1 MKNIILVLSVLWTF
15 TTLSTFAQDELN
27 LFPEGIAFP
36 HVDTSALDTLFTGM
50 TLRVGAGHFLYYSG
64 SKWKYVGGPLR
75 SKDGVIQQRGS
86 LADDFILGSYT
97 LPYSNYDLSGEHL
110 VFFDYGLGAFRGGS
124 ITGDSWGTNFL
135 GDYSFAYGDSPLAT
149 GIASVS
155 LGFETSATGDH
166 SVAMGNRNVA
176 AGRNAVALGYSTE
189 ALGDNGCMAVGSNA
203 VASGNSGS
211 FSGGYITEASGSYGS
226 IALGSLTEAKGDYG
240 SVAIGRGTI
249 STGNHCTVVG
259 MYNDTIVETASEIT
273 DLSPIFIVGNGDIIT
288 KSNALVVRKDGN
300 VSIGNGV
307 PNVKFKVGENGDGTV
322 AKANAWNL
330 FSDRRHKENIRD
342 IITPMFSINKLKGR
356 RFRWKASG
364 REDLGFIAQEVEEIF
379 PELVHTD
386 EGGFKSLDYS
396 KLVPVLVESVKDL
409 NNRILKLEKL
419 LQVKNSEYGTIQSG
433 N

>member
-1 MKNIILVLSVLWTF
+1 MTSSI
-15 TTLSTFAQDELN
+15 FAQGELN

-36 HVDTSALDTLFTGM
+36 YSDTSALDTLFTGM

-64 SKWKYVGGPLR
+64 SNWKYVGGPLR

-86 LADDFILGSYT
+86 LEDDFILGSYT
-97 LPYSNYDLSGEHL
+97 LPYSNYDLSGERL
-110 VFFDYGLGAFRGGS
+110 IFFDHGLGAFRGGS

-149 GIASVS
+149 GVASVS
-155 LGFETSATGDH
+155 LGFETSATGEH
-166 SVAMGNRNVA
+166 SFAMGKRNIA
-176 AGRNAVALGYSTE
+176 AGRNAVALGHLTE
-189 ALGDNGCMAVGSNA
+189 ALGDNGCIAIGNQA
-203 VASGNSGS
+203 VASGNNGS
-211 FSGGYITEASGSYGS
+211 FSGGYITEAPGSYGS

-240 SVAIGRGTI
+240 SIAIGRGTI

-259 MYNDTIVETASEIT
+259 MYNDTIVETAAEIT

-307 PNVKFKVGENGDGTV
+307 PNVKLKVGENGDGTV

-330 FSDRRHKENIRD
+330 FSDRRHKENIRRLHSP
-342 IITPMFSINKLKGR
+342 ISHIEKLVGR

-364 REDLGFIAQEVEEIF
+364 KEDLGFIAQEVEDIF

-386 EGGFKSLDYS
+386 EDGFKSLDYA

-409 NNRILKLEKL
+409 NSRIEDLEQLLKVKL
-419 LQVKNSEYGTIQSG
+419 ATE
-433 N
+433 